1 MFAVNQLNG
10 FNAAASAAAAI
21 IYGCY
26 IFNGTDEYLSIAQG
40 VTSADRTK
48 ITFSFWLKTNVN
60 LSGFGISP
68 IITSVGPV
76 LYPYCL
82 LDYTASEA
90 MFFSVEADVSIGN
103 EETGAST
110 VNVDNTWNHW
120 VVACDTTQ
128 ATSDNRIRFYKN
140 GTLITDSG
148 SIPGSSALTYFFTSG
163 QTINVGNEPIFAF
176 SAKRLAFVDVLDG
189 VLAGP
194 TDFAFDNGGTWT
206 RKPYVGSYGSSGF
219 CLDGSNGFTDTSIN
233 GRVFTGTNMTI
244 GANIDIADLPPY
256 T

>member
-1 MFAVNQLNG
+1 MLAVNQLNG

-21 IYGCY
+21 IYGSY
-26 IFNGTDEYLSIAQG
+26 IFNGTDEALSIAQG
-40 VTSADRTK
+40 VTSPDRTK
-48 ITFSFWLKTNVN
+48 VTFSFWLKTNIN
-60 LSGFGISP
+60 LSGFNISP
-68 IITSVGPV
+68 IISSDGPV
-76 LYPYCL
+76 FYPYVL
-82 LDYTASEA
+82 LDYNSNEA
-90 MFFSVEADVSIGN
+90 MLLSIEADVSIGS
-103 EETGAST
+103 EVTASSS

-140 GTLITDSG
+140 GTLIADSG
-148 SIPGSSALTYFFTSG
+148 SIPGSSAITYFFTSG
-163 QTINVGNEPIFAF
+163 QTIYIGNDPIFAF
-176 SAKRLAFVDVLDG
+176 SAKRLAFVEVLDG

-206 RKPYVGSYGSSGF
+206 RKPYTGSYGASGF
-219 CLDGSNGFTDTSIN
+219 RLDGSNGFTDVSGN
-233 GRVFTGTNMTI
+233 GRVFTGSNMTI